1 MSIEQDTI
9 PQESAFELEL
19 DRQQTPDE
27 REYER
32 RWWTL
37 GVLCISLVTIVM
49 ANASLNVA
57 LPTLAESL
65 NTGASGLQ
73 WIVDAYS
80 LVFAGLLL
88 TAGSLGDR
96 YGRRLALNGGL
107 IVFGAASLFAALSTS
122 SSAVIGARAVMGIG
136 AAFVMPATLSI
147 LAHVFP
153 PKERP
158 RAIAIWAGFAGVGVA
173 MGGVVSGALLEHFWW
188 GSIFLINVVVVVVA
202 LVAGFFLIPRSREK
216 IHAPLDPLGA
226 VLSIVGLAALV
237 YGIIEGPDNGW
248 MSTQTLVTFGA
259 AIAILGAFVAWE
271 LKAKDPMLDLGYFR
285 NPRFTA
291 ATTAITLVFF
301 AMFGSY
307 FLFTQ
312 YLQFVHGYSPLSAG
326 VRILPW
332 ALAYLISATQ
342 SAKLVERF
350 GQRLVVSSGLTIAG
364 FGIALLAVTST
375 VTSSYWWFALAVVVQ
390 ALGMGITT
398 APSTG
403 AIMRSLPLHK
413 AGVGSAVNDTTREL
427 GGALGVA
434 VLGSLVSSQFRG
446 SIEGA
451 VNGLPARATHSLADA
466 LQTAASTGGAKGA
479 SIAHA
484 AQSSFVDAFNS
495 TLWVGAIVVV
505 IASGIVAWLLRPKA
519 TAKAD
524 AMVEAEEAQAHL
536 AIDGVVQ

>member
-1 MSIEQDTI
+1 MSIEQDVS
-9 PQESAFELEL
+9 QETAFERTL
-19 DRQQTPDE
+19 DAQE
-27 REYER
+27 VASAREYER

-37 GVLCISLVTIVM
+37 GVLCISLVMIVM

-57 LPTLAESL
+57 LPTLARSL
-65 NTGASGLQ
+65 DATSSSLQ

-107 IVFGAASLFAALSTS
+107 VVFGAASLFAALSSS
-122 SSAVIGARAVMGIG
+122 SSAVIAARAVMGVG

-153 PKERP
+153 PAERP

-173 MGGVVSGALLEHFWW
+173 MGGIVSGALLENFWW
-188 GSIFLINVVVVVVA
+188 GSIFLINVFVVIVA

-226 VLSIVGLAALV
+226 LLSIAGLSALV
-237 YGIIEGPDNGW
+237 YGIIEAPDHGW
-248 MSTQTLVTFGA
+248 LSTQTVLTFAFAVVILV
-259 AIAILGAFVAWE
+259 AFVAWE
-271 LKAKDPMLDLGYFR
+271 LRAKEPMLDLRFFR

-312 YLQFVHGYSPLSAG
+312 YLQFVHGYDPLQAG
-326 VRILPW
+326 VRMLPW
-332 ALAYLISATQ
+332 ALAYMLSATQ

-350 GQRLVVSSGLTIAG
+350 GQRRVVSAGLLIASGG
-364 FGIALLAVTST
+364 LAIVATTST
-375 VTSSYWWFALAVVVQ
+375 LTSSYWLFAAGLVVQ
-390 ALGMGITT
+390 ALGMGLTT

-434 VLGSLVSSQFRG
+434 VLGSLVASHFRSSIHDALG
-446 SIEGA
+446 
-451 VNGLPARATHSLADA
+451 GLPAKATHSLAEA
-466 LQTAASTGGAKGA
+466 LQHAAAVGGARGGV
-479 SIAHA
+479 IAHRARLVRPRVRLDAVGRDGRPHPGVRLGGLAPA
-484 AQSSFVDAFNS
+484 ARGD
-495 TLWVGAIVVV
+495 
-505 IASGIVAWLLRPKA
+505 
-519 TAKAD
+519 
-524 AMVEAEEAQAHL
+524 
-536 AIDGVVQ
+536 

>member
-1 MSIEQDTI
+1 MSIEQDI
-9 PQESAFELEL
+9 PAVPQEDEFQREL
-19 DRQQTPDE
+19 DREQAASA

-37 GVLCISLVTIVM
+37 GVLCISLVMIVM

-57 LPTLAESL
+57 LPTLADDL
-65 NTGASGLQ
+65 HASSSSLQ

-107 IVFGAASLFAALSTS
+107 IVFGAASLFAVLSNS
-122 SSAVIGARAVMGIG
+122 STAVIGARAVMGVG

-153 PKERP
+153 PNERP
-158 RAIAIWAGFAGVGVA
+158 RAIAIWAGFAGFGVA

-188 GSIFLINVVVVVVA
+188 GSIFLINVFVVVVA
-202 LVAGFFLIPRSREK
+202 LVAGFFLIPKSREK

-226 VLSIVGLAALV
+226 LLSIAGLSALV
-237 YGIIEGPDNGW
+237 YGIIEAPDNGW
-248 MSTQTLVTFGA
+248 LSAQTLGTFA
-259 AIAILGAFVAWE
+259 IAIAILSAFVWWQW
-271 LKAKDPMLDLGYFR
+271 KAKEPMLDLRFFR

-301 AMFGSY
+301 AMFGTY
-307 FLFTQ
+307 FIFTQ
-312 YLQFVHGYSPLSAG
+312 YLQFVHGYDPLSAG
-326 VRILPW
+326 IRMVPW
-332 ALAYLISATQ
+332 ALAYIVSATQ

-350 GQRLVVSSGLTIAG
+350 GQRLVVSSGLVIGGAG
-364 FGIALLAVTST
+364 LATVALTSSLT
-375 VTSSYWWFALAVVVQ
+375 ASYWWFALGIVIE

-403 AIMRSLPLHK
+403 AIMQSLPLHK

-434 VLGSLVSSQFRG
+434 VLGSLVASHFRSSFG
-446 SIEGA
+446 SAIA
-451 VNGLPARATHSLADA
+451 GLPAKATHSLAEA
-466 LQTAASTGGAKGA
+466 LQHAAAVGGVRGGTIATAAKVSY
-479 SIAHA
+479 
-484 AQSSFVDAFNS
+484 VDAFNT
-495 TLWVGAIVVV
+495 TLWVGMGVVLV
-505 IASGIVAWLLRPKA
+505 ASGIVAWLLRPAA
-519 TAKAD
+519 TERID
-524 AMVEAEEAQAHL
+524 AERAAEAQAQV
-536 AIDGVVQ
+536 AVEAA

>member
-1 MSIEQDTI
+1 MSIEQDI
-9 PQESAFELEL
+9 PAVPQEDEFQREL
-19 DRQQTPDE
+19 DREQAASA

-37 GVLCISLVTIVM
+37 GVLCISLVMIVM

-57 LPTLAESL
+57 LPTLADDL
-65 NTGASGLQ
+65 HASSSSLQ

-107 IVFGAASLFAALSTS
+107 IVFGAASLFAVLSNS
-122 SSAVIGARAVMGIG
+122 STAVIGARAVMGVG

-153 PKERP
+153 PNERP
-158 RAIAIWAGFAGVGVA
+158 RAIAIWAGFAGFGVA

-188 GSIFLINVVVVVVA
+188 GSIFLINVFVVVVA
-202 LVAGFFLIPRSREK
+202 LVAGFFLIPKSREK

-226 VLSIVGLAALV
+226 LLSIAGLSALV
-237 YGIIEGPDNGW
+237 YGIIEAPDNGW
-248 MSTQTLVTFGA
+248 LSTQTLGTFA
-259 AIAILGAFVAWE
+259 IAIAILSAFVWWQW
-271 LKAKDPMLDLGYFR
+271 KAKEPMLDLRFFR

-301 AMFGSY
+301 AMFGTY
-307 FLFTQ
+307 FIFTQ
-312 YLQFVHGYSPLSAG
+312 YLQFVHGYDPLSAG
-326 VRILPW
+326 IRMVPW
-332 ALAYLISATQ
+332 ALAYIVSATQ

-350 GQRLVVSSGLTIAG
+350 GQRLVVSSGLVIGGAG
-364 FGIALLAVTST
+364 LATVAVTSSLT
-375 VTSSYWWFALAVVVQ
+375 ASYWWFALGIVIE

-403 AIMRSLPLHK
+403 AIMQSLPLHK
-413 AGVGSAVNDTTREL
+413 ACVGSAVNDTTREL

-434 VLGSLVSSQFRG
+434 VLGSLVASHFRSSFG
-446 SIEGA
+446 SAIA
-451 VNGLPARATHSLADA
+451 GLPAKATHSLAEA
-466 LQTAASTGGAKGA
+466 LQHAAAVGGVRGGTIATAAKVSY
-479 SIAHA
+479 
-484 AQSSFVDAFNS
+484 VDAFNT
-495 TLWVGAIVVV
+495 TLWVGMGVVLV
-505 IASGIVAWLLRPKA
+505 ASGIVAWLLRPAA
-519 TAKAD
+519 TERID
-524 AMVEAEEAQAHL
+524 AERAAEAQAQV
-536 AIDGVVQ
+536 AVEAA